1 MLFSAENRYLE
12 RVFLL
17 IILFTLSSFA
27 YYFTMADREEVQARF
42 ANRREVIVK
51 LLGRELHTLLKRRAD
66 LPPRLT
72 NLLAEE
78 GVAYALV
85 QQPTGEVLAK
95 AETPLISVGALSEV
109 ETEALRTP
117 YLSFFP
123 TMDPSQ
129 TVPLVEAALPLVT
142 ESGRKVVLRVG
153 FFAMA
158 EEERVRAVRFR
169 NVLVF
174 SVLLL
179 GLFTYWFIRRRH
191 SSDFQTT
198 LMGGIGLLILL
209 LFLVT
214 RFALQQWYDTN
225 WRQSFVQ
232 HGMSLAKVAA
242 LPAKRFLITG
252 DDGDL
257 REMQSLFE
265 LDDNYAFLNV
275 VKDEQFLFH
284 SDPSYRGTTFTPDA
298 NYAKSLNS
306 SRPQVFP
313 LPDSDLYEVLI
324 PLMEGQHRLGTM
336 RLGFR
341 NALGYGPLGVLRN
354 QLVLIFLAGLV
365 VALFLGYLL
374 SRRVAKD
381 ISTFIKA
388 MDQVTA
394 GDLRQQVYIDRDDDF
409 GHFAQAFNFMLLSLR
424 ERDLLG
430 KGLQNYV
437 SKSIVDKT
445 LKALSA
451 EEKNGEKVFAVAL
464 FMYFHGLSDAMG
476 RVSSPQLLA
485 EVRDLYQV
493 ARQISPT
500 GLSSTVQVTPVGI
513 LTILSHP
520 NRHETLMRGI
530 QTAQLLAQALGRR
543 SEISIAPKLTFH
555 ALEVV
560 YGAIDDHGPQVAHL
574 GEALL
579 DFRSFGQVQDTDEV
593 IFSQESYYLLKD
605 VAAFD
610 ELEVGTADQG
620 RIKGFIFRGF
630 KPMEVLLGVFPEAPV
645 WVKILVLKVLRGA
658 SGTVPADTLLEW
670 FKDGE
675 WSVRYH
681 VLDVLERV
689 RPPDLLEFLIR
700 VVQSETEPRV
710 LSKAVSVL
718 GKVGNDSHIPILAE
732 RLRSPDRR
740 VKANTIEALESI
752 GGRKV
757 YEFLNLLV
765 DEQDNRVKA
774 NILIALGKYGDLR
787 VFDLLTKMIKDPDKN
802 IRASAAYALGK
813 LGMAQGV
820 EPLISALSDKDLGVR
835 RQVVASLTA
844 LKADLEIDL

>member
-1 MLFSAENRYLE
+1 MLFTAENRYLE

-17 IILFTLSSFA
+17 VILLTLSSFA
-27 YYFTMADREEVQARF
+27 YYFTMADREEVQGRF

-51 LLGRELHTLLKRRAD
+51 LLGRELHSLLKRRAD
-66 LPPRLT
+66 LTPRLT

-95 AETPLISVGALSEV
+95 AETPMLSVGALTEV
-109 ETEALRTP
+109 ESEALRTP
-117 YLSFFP
+117 YLAFFP
-123 TMDPSQ
+123 LTDPSG
-129 TVPLVEAALPLVT
+129 TIPLVEAALPIVT
-142 ESGRKVVLRVG
+142 ETGRKLVLRVG

-158 EEERVRAVRFR
+158 EEERLRAVRFR
-169 NVLVF
+169 NVLLF

-191 SSDFQTT
+191 ASDFQTT
-198 LMGGIGLLILL
+198 LMGGIGLVILL

-214 RFALQQWYDTN
+214 RFALQHWYDTH

-232 HGMSLAKVAA
+232 HGMSMAKVAA
-242 LPAKRFLITG
+242 LPAKRFLATG
-252 DDGDL
+252 DDSDL
-257 REMQSLFE
+257 RELQSLFE
-265 LDDNYAFLNV
+265 LDDNYAFLSIA
-275 VKDEQFLFH
+275 KDEQYLYH
-284 SDPSYRGTTFTPDA
+284 SDPSYKNTTFTPDA
-298 NYAKSLNS
+298 NYAKSQNS
-306 SRPQVFP
+306 PKPQVFP
-313 LPDSDLYEVLI
+313 LPEGDLYEVLI

-341 NALGYGPLGVLRN
+341 NALGAGPLSVIRN
-354 QLVLIFLAGLV
+354 QLILIFLAGLST
-365 VALFLGYLL
+365 ALFLAYLL
-374 SRRVAKD
+374 ARRVAKD
-381 ISTFIKA
+381 LAGFIKA

-394 GDLRQQVYIDRDDDF
+394 GDLRQQVYIDRDDEF
-409 GHFAQAFNFMLLSLR
+409 GQFAQAFNFMLMSLR

-445 LKALSA
+445 LKALAA
-451 EEKNGEKVFAVAL
+451 EEKNGEKVFAVAV
-464 FMYFHGLSDAMG
+464 FMYFHGLGDAMG
-476 RVSSPQLLA
+476 RVSAPQLLA
-485 EVRDLYQV
+485 EVRDLYQA
-493 ARQISPT
+493 ARQICPT
-500 GLSSTVQVTPVGI
+500 GMSSTLQVTPVGI
-513 LTILSHP
+513 LTVLSHA
-520 NRHETLMRGI
+520 NRHETLMSGI
-530 QTAQLLAQALGRR
+530 QTAQLLGQALARR
-543 SEISIAPKLTFH
+543 PEISIAPKLTLH

-560 YGAIDDHGPQVAHL
+560 YGAIDDHGPQVAFL
-574 GEALL
+574 GETML
-579 DFRSFGQVQDTDEV
+579 DFRSFGQVQDSDEI
-593 IFSQESYYLLKD
+593 IFSQETYYLLKE
-605 VAAFD
+605 VAQFD
-610 ELEVGTADQG
+610 ELEVSTADQG
-620 RIKGFIFRGF
+620 RVKGFIFRGF
-630 KPMEVLLGVFPEAPV
+630 KPLDALTRIFSESSV
-645 WVKILVLKVLRGA
+645 WVKILILKVLRGA
-658 SGTVPADTLLEW
+658 TTPIPAETLIEW
-670 FKDGE
+670 FKDPE
-675 WSVRYH
+675 WGVRYH
-681 VLDVLERV
+681 VLDLLERM
-689 RPPDLLEFLIR
+689 RPPGLLDFIIG

-718 GKVGNDSHIPILAE
+718 GKVGNESHIPILAE
-732 RLRSPDRR
+732 RLRSSDRR

-752 GGRKV
+752 GGKKV

-787 VFDLLTKMIKDPDKN
+787 VFDLLTRMIKDPDKN